1 MTIGFYM
8 DTIFTQ
14 AAHSLRQLF
23 RNICYSGAAAVLCL
37 AGTAC
42 SKDWANDLSIYE
54 DDPLRE
60 LSLCV
65 AYKDNGTGFHLLLD
79 NGNILIP
86 QKGQSFNIHDGGR
99 YKVHYAIRSYN
110 RDNITAHIFEL
121 FPIDLIPCV
130 KETPSGEGKADPVS
144 IERIWSA
151 GGYLNLSFVCHC
163 ESATN
168 QGHQLHYVLTEL
180 PDKSIALSLEHQCL
194 QAGEKA
200 CSHTLSTPLDSI
212 FKDMEINHLKVYAH
226 EISNNNEVINAY
238 TVF

>member
-1 MTIGFYM
+1 MTIDFYM
-8 DTIFTQ
+8 NTFLTQ
-14 AAHSLRQLF
+14 ASQSLKKLF
-23 RNICYSGAAAVLCL
+23 RNICYSGAVAVLCL
-37 AGTAC
+37 AGTSC

-65 AYKDNGTGFHLLLD
+65 AYEDDDTGFHLLLD
-79 NGNILIP
+79 NGDILIP
-86 QKGQSFNIHDGGR
+86 KKGQSFDILDGGR

-130 KETPSGEGKADPVS
+130 ESHSGEKKTDPVS
-144 IERIWSA
+144 IERFWSA
-151 GGYLNLSFVCHC
+151 GGYLNLSFICHC
-163 ESATN
+163 EGVAN

-194 QAGEKA
+194 QAGDKA

-212 FKDMEINHLKVYAH
+212 FKDMEISHLKVYAH
-226 EISNNNEVINAY
+226 ELSNNNEVINAY